1 MRFRWDKKYLY
12 WGVTA
17 FCVIAASIVFFLI
30 LSKISAIKGFFGV
43 ILKVIKPVLYG
54 LLFAYLMNPLVKTF
68 ERPILVQW
76 GEKIYG
82 KDSRKS
88 RSFARCIAILL
99 ALVLVLLIVIG
110 LLWLVL
116 PRLYESIQTLVTN
129 LPLYFDRMRS
139 TVEEIFKAN
148 QDVEDYVLGLFD
160 NLSQTLSSFLSGDL
174 VNELKTVL
182 VSITS
187 SVYAVVMEI
196 VYIAIGFIVAVYI
209 LTSKERF
216 AAQTK
221 KVLYSIF
228 DVQHATDI
236 IEEAHEVNEIFIG
249 FVSGKILDSLIIGVI
264 CYISLNIIQ
273 MPYKE
278 LVSVIVGVTNVIP
291 FFGPFIG
298 AVPSAFLILLV
309 DPFKCLIFVIYILIL
324 QQIDGNIIGPK
335 ILGQNTGLSS
345 FWVICAILVGGGL
358 FGFAGMLFGVPVFA
372 VIYRSVKR
380 AVEHSLKKKD
390 VPVKTSDFLKI
401 AYLDPVTGEP
411 VSLETVA
418 REKEQ
423 KKAEEQKKE
432 QKKEQTKI
440 QRKKDTK

>member
-30 LSKISAIKGFFGV
+30 LSKISAIKGFFGI

-418 REKEQ
+418 REK
-423 KKAEEQKKE
+423 KAEE

-440 QRKKDTK
+440 QRKKNTK

>member
-1 MRFRWDKKYLY
+1 MRVRWDKKYLY

-30 LSKISAIKGFFGV
+30 LSKISAIKGFFGI

-88 RSFARCIAILL
+88 RSFARCIAILM

-432 QKKEQTKI
+432 QTKI

>member
-30 LSKISAIKGFFGV
+30 LSKISAIKGFFGI

-129 LPLYFDRMRS
+129 LPIYFDRMRS

-401 AYLDPVTGEP
+401 AYLDSVTGEP

-432 QKKEQTKI
+432 QTKI
-440 QRKKDTK
+440 QRKKNTK

>member
-17 FCVIAASIVFFLI
+17 FCVIAVSIVFFLI
-30 LSKISAIKGFFGV
+30 LSKISAIKGFFGI

-401 AYLDPVTGEP
+401 AYLDSVTGEP

-432 QKKEQTKI
+432 QTKI
-440 QRKKDTK
+440 QRKKNTK

>member
-1 MRFRWDKKYLY
+1 MRFCWDKKYLY

-30 LSKISAIKGFFGV
+30 LSKISAIKGFFGI

-432 QKKEQTKI
+432 QTKI

>member
-17 FCVIAASIVFFLI
+17 LCVIAASIVFFLI
-30 LSKISAIKGFFGV
+30 LSKISAIKGFFGI

-196 VYIAIGFIVAVYI
+196 VYIVIGFIVAVYI

-432 QKKEQTKI
+432 QTKI
-440 QRKKDTK
+440 QRKKNTK

>member
-30 LSKISAIKGFFGV
+30 LSKISAIKGFFGI

-82 KDSRKS
+82 KNSRKS

-401 AYLDPVTGEP
+401 AYLDSVTGEP

-432 QKKEQTKI
+432 QTKI
-440 QRKKDTK
+440 QRKKNTK

>member
-30 LSKISAIKGFFGV
+30 LSKISAIKGFFGI

-401 AYLDPVTGEP
+401 AYLDSVTGEP

-432 QKKEQTKI
+432 QTKI
-440 QRKKDTK
+440 QRKKNTK

>member
-30 LSKISAIKGFFGV
+30 LSKISAIKGFFGI

-335 ILGQNTGLSS
+335 ILGNSTGING
-345 FWVICAILVGGGL
+345 FWIMFAILLGGGL
-358 FGFAGMLFGVPVFA
+358 FGFIGMLLGVPVFV
-372 VIYRSVKR
+372 VIYAGLERLVDHGLKKRGLQTETAEYMDLDYIDDATMQPVRLPQEVPDESLKDSKDDSVK
-380 AVEHSLKKKD
+380 
-390 VPVKTSDFLKI
+390 
-401 AYLDPVTGEP
+401 
-411 VSLETVA
+411 
-418 REKEQ
+418 
-423 KKAEEQKKE
+423 
-432 QKKEQTKI
+432 
-440 QRKKDTK
+440 

>member
-30 LSKISAIKGFFGV
+30 LSKISAIKGFFGI

-54 LLFAYLMNPLVKTF
+54 LLFAYLVNPLVKTF

-88 RSFARCIAILL
+88 RSFARCIAILM

-432 QKKEQTKI
+432 QTKI
-440 QRKKDTK
+440 QRKKNTK

>member
-30 LSKISAIKGFFGV
+30 LSKISAIKGFFGI

-88 RSFARCIAILL
+88 RSFARCIAILM

-174 VNELKTVL
+174 VIELKTVL

-432 QKKEQTKI
+432 QTKI
-440 QRKKDTK
+440 QRKKNTK

>member
-30 LSKISAIKGFFGV
+30 LSKISAIKGFFGI

-88 RSFARCIAILL
+88 RSFARCIAILM

-345 FWVICAILVGGGL
+345 VWVICAILVGGGL

-432 QKKEQTKI
+432 QTKI
-440 QRKKDTK
+440 QRKKNTK

>member
-30 LSKISAIKGFFGV
+30 LSKISAIKGFFGI
-43 ILKVIKPVLYG
+43 ILKVVKPVLYG

-68 ERPILVQW
+68 EQPILVQW

-88 RSFARCIAILL
+88 KSFARCIAILL

-432 QKKEQTKI
+432 QTKI
-440 QRKKDTK
+440 QRKKNTK

>member
-30 LSKISAIKGFFGV
+30 LSKISAIKGFFGI

-88 RSFARCIAILL
+88 RSFARCIAILM

-432 QKKEQTKI
+432 QTKI
-440 QRKKDTK
+440 QRKKNTK